1 MPSPAEKKTSNEP
14 RESSD
19 DHVFQ
24 QMYNA
29 ILVHDLPPGTK
40 LKEEQLAKI
49 FGVGRTRLRKTLF
62 RLADVKVLTFV
73 PNKGAFVSEPT
84 AEEAREV
91 FDARRVVEGHIVR
104 TLAHAG
110 DAAISEKLDR
120 QLAKEREARTN
131 GDLPTVIRECGNFH
145 LVLADLA
152 GLAVLG
158 EFLHELVSRTSL
170 ICMLYERGRL
180 ENCEFEEHQD
190 LVKAIAEGRG
200 DAAAGLMEA
209 HLAGI
214 ENRLDLSPKE
224 KKKIIDLNSVLSAK

>member
-1 MPSPAEKKTSNEP
+1 MRKPVEKEIADET
-14 RESSD
+14 RETSD
-19 DHVFQ
+19 DQVFHQ
-24 QMYNA
+24 IYNA
-29 ILVHDLPPGTK
+29 IYVHDLPPGTK

-62 RLADVKVLTFV
+62 RLADLKVLTFV

-84 AEEAREV
+84 AVEAREV
-91 FDARRVVEGHIVR
+91 FDARRMVESHIVR
-104 TLAHAG
+104 TLANAS
-110 DAAISEKLDR
+110 DASIPKKLDR
-120 QLAKEREARTN
+120 QLAKEHEARTN

-145 LVLADLA
+145 LMLAELA

-170 ICMLYERGRL
+170 ICMLYERGPP
-180 ENCEFEEHQD
+180 ENCEFEEHRD

-200 DAAAGLMEA
+200 DDAAGLMEV

-214 ENRLDLSPKE
+214 ENRLDLSPR
-224 KKKIIDLNSVLSAK
+224 KKKVVDLKSVLSVK